1 MAKYNNIKTT
11 INGHKFDSKKEANRY
26 LELRE
31 MEIRGEI
38 SELELQVKYP
48 LTANGKIVCSYIC
61 DFRYVMKGVITYTIE
76 DVKGVKTPLYR
87 LKNKLMKAIYGITI
101 LET

>member
-11 INGHKFDSKKEANRY
+11 INGCKFDSKKEANRY

-31 MEIRGEI
+31 MERRGEI
-38 SELELQVKYP
+38 SNLELQVKYP
-48 LTANGKIVCSYIC
+48 LTVNGTIVCSYIC
-61 DFRYVMKGVITYTIE
+61 DFRYVEKGYLTYVIE

-87 LKNKLMKAIYGITI
+87 LKNKLMKAIYGII
-101 LET
+101 IKET